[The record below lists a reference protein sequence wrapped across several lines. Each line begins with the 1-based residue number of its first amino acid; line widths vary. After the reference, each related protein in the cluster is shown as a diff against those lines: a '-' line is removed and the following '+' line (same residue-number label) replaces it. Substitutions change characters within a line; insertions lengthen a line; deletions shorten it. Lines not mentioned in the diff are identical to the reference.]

1 MFVHIWRMRARKKRV
16 EDYEKFGR
24 QVTLPSLK
32 KIDGCLGAHFVKLDQ
47 ARKPEY
53 LWLVFWTDHKALEQA
68 RAHPL
73 WREQIKRFEA
83 GNYYKS
89 IPQEFVCETVESF
102 TADLT
107 VPKRTAKPAK
117 PAKTA
122 KPAKS
127 ARPKRSR
134 PEKSETEEP
143 APAETSPEADSEP
156 QAEGE

>member
-16 EDYEKFGR
+16 QDYERFGR

-32 KIDGCLGAHFVKLDQ
+32 KIEGCLGAHFVKLDQ

-53 LWLVFWTDHKALEQA
+53 LWLVFWTDHQALEQA

-83 GNYYKS
+83 GDYYKS

-107 VPKRTAKPAK
+107 VHKGTARLAKPL
-117 PAKTA
+117 KTV
-122 KPAKS
+122 KSAKS
-127 ARPKRSR
+127 ARPRKSR
-134 PEKSETEEP
+134 PEKRETEKP

-156 QAEGE
+156 AAEGE